1 MAFLDITQS
10 SSIKLLIRNIFKRQI
25 RSSFLCA
32 LHPANRGFYEITVLG
47 PSFIGCVD
55 QVNTFCKSFCLIF
68 FQLFWW
74 SYIILTSKKWQPNF
88 SKVFRKF
95 CHFIFLKTVWEE
107 NYCDTWLLIPNSI
120 SGKIAVL
127 ELLSKMLCS
136 DQILEN
142 SWDSSI
148 SWISRV
154 MKMIFFASE
163 SQINWSWSD
172 MARHGQIDSKL
183 YIRNTFKR
191 RIWSKFL
198 CILNPYKQR
207 VLGNHFHFLV
217 LTALVSQLNIFHR
230 SHWSV
235 FLLMFLIK

>member
-10 SSIKLLIRNIFKRQI
+10 SSTKLLIRNIFKRQI

-95 CHFIFLKTVWEE
+95 VILFSLKLSERRIIVILDFSFQIPCLAKLQFLS
-107 NYCDTWLLIPNSI
+107 YCPKCSVVIRFWRIPEILVSHESVELWRWFFLQVSHKSTGLGPTWLGMVRLIQNYTSETHSEDGYGQNSF
-120 SGKIAVL
+120 VY
-127 ELLSKMLCS
+127 
-136 DQILEN
+136 
-142 SWDSSI
+142 WTP
-148 SWISRV
+148 
-154 MKMIFFASE
+154 
-163 SQINWSWSD
+163 INRGS
-172 MARHGQIDSKL
+172 
-183 YIRNTFKR
+183 
-191 RIWSKFL
+191 
-198 CILNPYKQR
+198 
-207 VLGNHFHFLV
+207 
-217 LTALVSQLNIFHR
+217 
-230 SHWSV
+230 
-235 FLLMFLIK
+235 